1 MPMHKT
7 LRIIQ
12 LNVHKRDAV
21 QLSLMNDKEIRDFG
35 VVAISEPYAR
45 IIENMVV
52 TSPMGHHNWTRMIPT
67 ERREAIWPI
76 RSMLWVRSDID
87 AEQIP
92 VPSADLTAAVLQLP
106 DRAVMV
112 VSVYVE
118 GRNADA
124 LASTV
129 RELHNLI
136 VRFRS
141 GRGTRTDVILVGDF
155 NQHDQLWGGDDV
167 SPTRQ
172 GEADLLIDFM
182 SEHSLQSL
190 LPRGTKTWQEGDT
203 ETTIDLVLAST
214 ELAEEVMRCG
224 IHQNEHGSDHRAIET
239 AFDVVVHD
247 RPASQRLL
255 FKNAPW
261 TEIRAKVDAS
271 LQRVPLG
278 GSVQFQTDR
287 LMAAVTEAVFEL
299 TPKAK
304 PSPYAKRWW
313 TTDLTQLRRSY
324 TYWRNQA
331 RFQRRIGRGIPELV
345 RRARESA
352 KEYHDTI
359 RKQKKAHWED
369 FLADDTNIWQATK
382 YLNPGSSAFSDKI
395 PPLIKPDGST
405 TKDKTEQA
413 EELLRTFFPPL
424 PAEIEDEGP
433 QPQRTLVHMPD
444 LSMGEIEQKVM
455 AAKPW
460 KAPGEDGLPAM
471 VWRQLWPVVKDR
483 VLLLFR
489 TSLWDGELPTQW
501 RNAKIVPLKKDGKDD
516 YTKAKSWRPISLLS
530 TLGKILEAVIAER
543 ISHAAETF
551 GLLPTNHFGA
561 RKRRS
566 AEQAL
571 LLLQE
576 QIYKAWRN
584 RKVLSLVSFDVKG
597 AYNGVFKERLL
608 QRLKA
613 RGIPENLVRWIGAF
627 CSRRT
632 ATIVVNGYTSE
643 QRELPQAGLPQGS
656 PLSPILF
663 LFFNADLVQHRTS
676 AGGGSM
682 AFMDDYTAWVTGPS
696 AEANRAGIQSII
708 DTALDW
714 ERRSGATFEGEK
726 TAIVH
731 FTRNTDRSNS
741 TAFAIKGEMVSPKE
755 SAKILGVVMD
765 SQLRYKQHIARA
777 AAKGLKAAMALR
789 RLKMI
794 SPRTAR
800 QLFGATVAPVVD
812 FASSVWMHACGEK
825 ATQYLNRVQKT
836 GAIAIT
842 GAFRT
847 VATAVAEAEANIRTF
862 RERHM
867 EKATK
872 LWVDIHTLPET
883 SPLAKL
889 RTTTTRRFVSP
900 LQKIAQAQQET
911 AIDQM
916 ETIHTYAVL
925 PWAARVQVLCEPDRE
940 KAMEMTNRA
949 EGILIAT
956 SSSAKGDRVG
966 MGGSMRDTRI
976 NDADETISYSITL
989 GTRTEQNPYTAELAA
1004 IVAALKGVPWWTR
1017 NREVTIL
1024 CSNRSA
1030 LAAIGQPRQQSGQ
1043 SMIQEIY
1050 DLVSLLREGGNRVSM
1065 IWAPKH
1071 SDFALGTKAKA
1082 AAQRATAEGCEP
1094 DQRPYRA
1101 KSTSVRLAID
1111 MQRREKVLPEGVGKY
1126 SKAIDTALPGRHTRI
1141 LYDGLKRKEAN
1152 VLAQL
1157 RTGMT
1162 RLNSYLSKIGAA
1174 ESDLCICGQASETV
1188 EHFLFRCT
1196 RWTRLREGMSQC
1208 TETRRG
1214 NLSFYLGGKAR
1225 SDPERWKPDM
1235 KAVRATITYV
1245 LATGRLDT
1253 EGEQDTDQS
1262 Q

>member
-1 MPMHKT
+1 MHKG

-12 LNVHKRDAV
+12 LNVHKRDTV

-45 IIENMVV
+45 IIENTVV

-67 ERREAIWPI
+67 ERREARWPI
-76 RSMLWVRSDID
+76 RSMLWIRSDID

-118 GRNADA
+118 GNNADA
-124 LASTV
+124 LESTV
-129 RELHNLI
+129 RELHNLM

-141 GRGTRTDVILVGDF
+141 GRGTRTDVILAGDF

-214 ELAEEVMRCG
+214 ELAEEMMRCG

-239 AFDVVVHD
+239 AFDIVVPD
-247 RPASQRLL
+247 RPAGQRLL

-261 TEIRAKVDAS
+261 TEIRVKVDAS

-331 RFQRRIGRGIPELV
+331 RFQRRVGRVIPELEW
-345 RRARESA
+345 RARESA

-382 YLNPGSSAFSDKI
+382 YLKPGSSAFSDKI

-433 QPQRTLVHMPD
+433 QPQRTPVRMPD
-444 LSMGEIEQKVM
+444 LTMSEIEQKVM

-489 TSLWDGELPTQW
+489 TSLWNGELPTQW

-613 RGIPENLVRWIGAF
+613 RGIPDNLVRWIDAF
-627 CSRRT
+627 CSGRT

-663 LFFNADLVQHRTS
+663 LFFNADLVQHKIK

-682 AFMDDYTAWVTGPS
+682 AFMDDYTAWVTGLS
-696 AEANRAGIQSII
+696 AETNRAGIRAII

-714 ERRSGATFEGEK
+714 ERRS
-726 TAIVH
+726 H
-731 FTRNTDRSNS
+731 
-741 TAFAIKGEMVSPKE
+741 
-755 SAKILGVVMD
+755 
-765 SQLRYKQHIARA
+765 
-777 AAKGLKAAMALR
+777 
-789 RLKMI
+789 
-794 SPRTAR
+794 
-800 QLFGATVAPVVD
+800 
-812 FASSVWMHACGEK
+812 
-825 ATQYLNRVQKT
+825 
-836 GAIAIT
+836 
-842 GAFRT
+842 
-847 VATAVAEAEANIRTF
+847 
-862 RERHM
+862 
-867 EKATK
+867 
-872 LWVDIHTLPET
+872 
-883 SPLAKL
+883 
-889 RTTTTRRFVSP
+889 
-900 LQKIAQAQQET
+900 
-911 AIDQM
+911 
-916 ETIHTYAVL
+916 
-925 PWAARVQVLCEPDRE
+925 
-940 KAMEMTNRA
+940 
-949 EGILIAT
+949 
-956 SSSAKGDRVG
+956 
-966 MGGSMRDTRI
+966 
-976 NDADETISYSITL
+976 
-989 GTRTEQNPYTAELAA
+989 
-1004 IVAALKGVPWWTR
+1004 
-1017 NREVTIL
+1017 
-1024 CSNRSA
+1024 
-1030 LAAIGQPRQQSGQ
+1030 
-1043 SMIQEIY
+1043 
-1050 DLVSLLREGGNRVSM
+1050 VSM

-1071 SDFALGTKAKA
+1071 SEFVLGTKAKVA
-1082 AAQRATAEGCEP
+1082 ARRATTEGYEL
-1094 DQRPYRA
+1094 DKRPYQA
-1101 KSTSVRLAID
+1101 KSTAVRLAQGGDPLNRQFNQI
-1111 MQRREKVLPEGVGKY
+1111 EIE
-1126 SKAIDTALPGRHTRI
+1126 AI
-1141 LYDGLKRKEAN
+1141 E
-1152 VLAQL
+1152 
-1157 RTGMT
+1157 
-1162 RLNSYLSKIGAA
+1162 
-1174 ESDLCICGQASETV
+1174 
-1188 EHFLFRCT
+1188 
-1196 RWTRLREGMSQC
+1196 
-1208 TETRRG
+1208 
-1214 NLSFYLGGKAR
+1214 
-1225 SDPERWKPDM
+1225 
-1235 KAVRATITYV
+1235 VRASIQRQSTEDVFNVNSIHVNAGLTLKYV
-1245 LATGRLDT
+1245 DG
-1253 EGEQDTDQS
+1253 
-1262 Q
+1262 